1 MRSRSK
7 MKNRKRWTLWIAAI
21 LFALWTLVPIYWIIN
36 ISLMNPSERLMQPT
50 HLYPHK
56 PTLFNYSRILGFPAK
71 DITGEL
77 RPPSGHAPIVLRG
90 LLNSFIISIIVTPL
104 TLVISLT
111 VAYAMGRLN
120 FPLKHTWLFSIVA
133 ARSYPPFAILI
144 PFFILFQRI
153 GLHGTYTGL
162 IILNLTVTVP
172 MVIWLMTTFF
182 ESLPATIEKEARIDG
197 CTRFEAFYR
206 VILPMSMPGI
216 VASATIAFLTAWNEF
231 TFGLLIGAGTQV
243 QPFAPSVAG
252 ILSVEMGAGDP
263 TEAAAAMILGLIP
276 SLILAYIYQR
286 HMQQLNI
293 VQPLKPR

>member
-1 MRSRSK
+1 
-7 MKNRKRWTLWIAAI
+7 
-21 LFALWTLVPIYWIIN
+21 
-36 ISLMNPSERLMQPT
+36 MNPAERLTQPT
-50 HLYPHK
+50 HLYPQN
-56 PTLFNYSRILGFPAK
+56 PTLFNYLRILGFPAK

-90 LLNSFIISIIVTPL
+90 LLNSFILSVIVTPI
-104 TLVISLT
+104 TLIISLT
-111 VAYAMGRLN
+111 VAYAMVRLN
-120 FPLKHTWLFSIVA
+120 FPLKRTWLFSIIT

-144 PFFILFQRI
+144 PFFILFQKI
-153 GLHGTYTGL
+153 CLYGTYTGL
-162 IILNLTVTVP
+162 VILNLTVTVP

-182 ESLPATIEKEARIDG
+182 ENLPVTLEKEARIDG

-206 VILPMSMPGI
+206 IIVPISKPGI
-216 VASATIAFLTAWNEF
+216 VASATIAFLTVWNEF
-231 TFGLLIGAGTQV
+231 TFGLLIGAGTPI

-286 HMQQLNI
+286 YMRQLNV
-293 VQPLKPR
+293 VQPL